1 MPPSQLTK
9 SLGILVLFVAGVFA
23 AHAPSD
29 APNMILVNGRVFTG
43 ADSQPYA
50 EAVAIK
56 GTRILAVDTSE
67 KISSLAGPNTRRIDL
82 GGHLVIPGLNDVHTH
97 FGLTP
102 VPTAQG
108 DSRGTMVDFGGPEPA
123 CAQVLERLEQAA
135 RNASPGTLLL
145 GVIGPV
151 AFFDPACTPAALDKI
166 APQDPVALWTWTPHA
181 AMLNQAAAQKF
192 GIHQSDPPPLGGWFG
207 KDMKSKKWDGVVHEG
222 AWFRIFQ
229 TLSTDRPGEQA
240 GLRRYLD
247 REAQWGVTSITLME
261 VEPARRIELLSAID
275 SRLRVRLVPFLP
287 FQEQNR
293 RLKPQ
298 YPPVPSSIAD
308 RVSVTGV
315 KWLLDGSPIERSAAM
330 RAPYTD
336 DPSASGQLDFPP
348 QEIRAILQEAL
359 QQNTQPLLHAV
370 GDRSSEAL
378 LNEMEATGGAATWS
392 QRRLRIEHGDGLM
405 PDLIPR
411 AKKLG
416 VIVVE
421 NPTHFTLGEL
431 LQHRYGPERTAVFQ
445 PFRSLLDAGIP
456 LAIASD
462 GGPGA
467 PNLNPYLNLML
478 AASYPGKPKES
489 LTLEQA
495 LTAYTRTAAYAEFAE
510 KDKGTLE
517 PGKFADLAVLS
528 QDIFK
533 IPSPE
538 LPKTESLLTFVGGK
552 IAYSSGALAEK

>member
-1 MPPSQLTK
+1 MLPSQLTK
-9 SLGILVLFVAGVFA
+9 SLAILVLLAAGVFA
-23 AHAPSD
+23 AHAPSEPPD
-29 APNMILVNGRVFTG
+29 MILVNGRVFTG
-43 ADSQPYA
+43 TDAQPFA
-50 EAVAIK
+50 EAVAVK
-56 GTRILAVDTSE
+56 GTRIFAVDTSQ
-67 KISSLAGPNTRRIDL
+67 KISSLAGPNTRRVDL
-82 GGHLVIPGLNDVHTH
+82 GGRLVIPGLNDVHTH

-102 VPTAQG
+102 VPSLQG
-108 DSRGTMVDFGGPEPA
+108 DSRGTMVDFGGPEPL
-123 CAQVLERLEQAA
+123 CTQVLERLEQAA

-145 GVIGPV
+145 GVIGPL
-151 AFFDPACTPAALDKI
+151 AFFDPGCTPAALDKT
-166 APQDPVALWTWTPHA
+166 APHDAVVLWTWTPHA

-192 GIHQSDPPPLGGWFG
+192 GIRLNDPPPLGGWFG

-229 TLSTDRPGEQA
+229 TLMTDRAGEQA

-261 VEPARRIELLSAID
+261 VEPARRLELLSAIN
-275 SRLRVRLVPFLP
+275 SPVRVRLVPFLP

-298 YPPVPSSIAD
+298 YPPVPASIAD

-330 RAPYTD
+330 RTPYRD
-336 DPSASGQLDFPP
+336 DPGTSGQLDFPP
-348 QEIRAILQEAL
+348 QEIRAILLEAL

-370 GDRSSEAL
+370 GDRTAEAL
-378 LNEMEATGGAATWS
+378 LNEMDATGGAATWS
-392 QRRLRIEHGDGLM
+392 QRRPRIEHGDGLM

-411 AKKLG
+411 AKNLG

-431 LQHRYGPERTAVFQ
+431 LLRRYGPERTAVFQ
-445 PFRSLLDAGIP
+445 PFRSLLDAGVP
-456 LAIASD
+456 LVIASD

-533 IPSPE
+533 TPPPD
-538 LPKTESLLTFVGGK
+538 LPKTESVLTIVGGR
-552 IAYSSGALAEK
+552 IAFTSGAFAEK